1 MRAGRLRNRVEFQR
15 PVSEVS
21 PIGESTNGWEFVCRR
36 WAEFVPY
43 SRKAGETVAAGRLEA
58 VLPGTLTCR
67 FSKQLAEV
75 DESFRVVID
84 GKPYQIRAIYQ
95 TDMRDRMIEMTVE
108 AGVATGDAPAIQT
121 QP

>member
-1 MRAGRLRNRVEFQR
+1 MKAGKLRNRVEFQR

-21 PIGESTNGWEFVCRR
+21 PIGESTNGWAFFCER

-84 GKPYQIRAIYQ
+84 GENYQIRAIYQ
-95 TDMRDRMIEMTVE
+95 TDMRDRELSFTVE
-108 AGVATGDAPAIQT
+108 KGVAV
-121 QP
+121 